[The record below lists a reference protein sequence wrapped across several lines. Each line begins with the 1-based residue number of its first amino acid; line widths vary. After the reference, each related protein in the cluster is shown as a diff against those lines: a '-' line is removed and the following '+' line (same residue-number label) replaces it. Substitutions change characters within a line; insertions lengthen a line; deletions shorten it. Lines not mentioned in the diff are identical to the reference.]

1 MAFII
6 KGRLKNDKKVRE
18 ALSLAPEIYFGELRD
33 WFKNER
39 ANVLGGPDAKGK
51 KRRGLRN
58 FLSDKKHVARRG
70 SGDTWSK
77 KVTHLYKGFI
87 PYVKKLDKLK
97 LTMGIL
103 GTGRHQ
109 LKLALE
115 KQQTGGTI
123 TSSKQ
128 MPVPIYKNLKDTHN
142 YSGPWSAGNVH
153 GRMRSKA
160 FRYIRRFKGLVP
172 IRDGSRTLYFDP
184 ESKKKRGDGFKRS
197 GLMFMG
203 LHGIRVKKTLK
214 GRLDLLAR
222 FDKMQPAIMSHG
234 RTAVDRA
241 TRKVQKK
248 FS

>member
-1 MAFII
+1 MGFVI
-6 KGRLKNDKKVRE
+6 KGRLKNDKEVRD
-18 ALSLAPEIYFGELRD
+18 AFSRAPKIYFGELRD
-33 WFKNER
+33 WLRNER
-39 ANVLGGPDAKGK
+39 ANVLGGKDADGK
-51 KRRGLRN
+51 HRRGLRD
-58 FLSDKKHVARRG
+58 FLSDKKLRRRG
-70 SGDTWSK
+70 GSWSK
-77 KVTHLYKGFI
+77 KVTHLFKGSI
-87 PYVKKLDKLK
+87 PFSKNLNKMK

-128 MPVPIYKNLKDTHN
+128 MPVPIYRNLKDIGYT
-142 YSGPWSAGNVH
+142 GPWSVGNVH

-160 FRYIRRFKGLVP
+160 FRYIRRFHGLVP

-184 ESKKKRGDGFKRS
+184 ESKRKRGDGFKKS
-197 GLMFMG
+197 GLLFLG
-203 LHGIRVKKTLK
+203 LHGVRIKKSLT